1 MEGPQTGVRE
11 VVSGVS
17 KTEVTVGGRTI
28 SFETGRLAKQASGS
42 VLVRTGDTMVL
53 VTAVVAASE
62 RNVDFFPLTVDI
74 EAGMYAAGKIPGGFI
89 KKEGRPSDQSILNAR
104 LIDRPIRPLWP
115 KGFNRE
121 THIVATVL
129 SVDKKNPYDVLAL
142 TGASA
147 ALCLSEAPFG
157 GPVGAV
163 RVAKVEGEWVVNP
176 TYEEID
182 QSPINLVVAGT
193 KDAIGM
199 VEAGCDEVDE
209 ADIVA
214 ALEVAHEAIK
224 GICSGI
230 SAWAA
235 EVGVPKMEFT
245 PKVADRGLMEKIKE
259 SYGDRLIEACNVL
272 DKHGRAGALAALK
285 QELVSGWLP
294 EDATEEQIAEAAGVS
309 KAFDAVEKEHVRKTI
324 AVDKKRPD
332 ARGVDEIRPIS
343 CEVSVAPRTHGSGL
357 FTRGQTQ
364 VMTLLTLG
372 AARDEQRVD
381 GLDIEESKRFMH
393 HYKFPPFSVGET
405 GFMRGPGR
413 REIGHGALAERAL
426 VPVVPD
432 EEQFPYTI
440 RLVSE
445 TLESNGSSSMASVCA
460 STLAMMDAGV
470 PIARPVA
477 GIAMGLIK
485 EGDDYVVL
493 TDIAGVE
500 DHLGDMDFKVAGTDR
515 GITALQMDIKITG
528 VTFEIMRDA
537 LARARKAR
545 LFILDRIAEA
555 LSGPRPELSEFAP
568 RIATIRIDPEK
579 IGAVIGKGGETIRGM
594 EAEFECTIDVAEDGL
609 IKVFA
614 TDGKLGDQCIQRINL
629 LTRETQVGDIVE
641 GHVASTT
648 SFGAFVTLKPG
659 TDGLVHI
666 SRLADRRVATVEEV
680 VNRGDLV
687 RVEVLD
693 VQQQPGGKEKISL
706 RLLENL
712 SKKDD

>member
-1 MEGPQTGVRE
+1 MA
-11 VVSGVS
+11 SGVS
-17 KTEVTVGGRTI
+17 KTEVTLGDKTVT
-28 SFETGRLAKQASGS
+28 FETGKLAKQASGA
-42 VLVRTGDTMVL
+42 VVVRSGDTMVL
-53 VTAVVAASE
+53 VTAVVASTE
-62 RNVDFFPLTVDI
+62 RNVDFFPLTVDV

-89 KKEGRPSDQSILNAR
+89 KREGRASDQAILNAR

-121 THIVATVL
+121 THIVVTVL
-129 SVDKKNPYDVLAL
+129 SVDKTNPYDVLAVA
-142 TGASA
+142 GASA
-147 ALCLSEAPFG
+147 ALSISEAPFL
-157 GPVGAV
+157 GPIGAV
-163 RVAKVEGEWVVNP
+163 RVAKVDGSWVVNP
-176 TYEEID
+176 TYAEID
-182 QSPINLVVAGT
+182 QSAVNLVVAGT
-193 KDAIGM
+193 ADAIGM

-209 ADIVA
+209 ADILA
-214 ALEVAHEAIK
+214 GLEVAHEAIK
-224 GICSGI
+224 RQVETIR
-230 SAWAA
+230 AWAA
-235 EVGVPKMEFT
+235 EVGRPKMEFAEKL
-245 PKVADRGLMEKIKE
+245 PDQALVEKIKARFGRE
-259 SYGDRLIEACNVL
+259 IEEASNIL
-272 DKHGRAGALAALK
+272 DKLERMNAVAAVKQAVLAEWPPTEGAADPGADTAALA
-285 QELVSGWLP
+285 
-294 EDATEEQIAEAAGVS
+294 
-309 KAFDAVEKEHVRKTI
+309 KAFDAVEKETVRRVI

-332 ARGVDEIRPIS
+332 GRGVDEIRPID
-343 CEVSVAPRTHGSGL
+343 CDVRVAPRTHGSGL

-364 VMTLLTLG
+364 VLTLLTLG
-372 AARDEQRVD
+372 AARDEQRID

-426 VPVVPD
+426 FPLIPD
-432 EEQFPYTI
+432 EETFPYTI

-460 STLAMMDAGV
+460 STLALMDAGV
-470 PIARPVA
+470 PIERPVA

-500 DHLGDMDFKVAGTDR
+500 DHLGDMDFKVAGTER
-515 GITALQMDIKITG
+515 GITALQMDIKIKG
-528 VTFEIMRDA
+528 VTFDIMKDA
-537 LARARKAR
+537 LERARKAR
-545 LFILDRIAEA
+545 MFILEKIHDA
-555 LSGPRPELSEFAP
+555 LGAPRPQLSDFAP
-568 RIATIRIDPEK
+568 RIGTIRIDPEK

-614 TDGKLGDQCIQRINL
+614 TDGRLGDSCLERIAL
-629 LTRETQVGDIVE
+629 LTRETEVGDIVE
-641 GHVASTT
+641 GRVASTT

-666 SRLADRRVATVEEV
+666 SRLADHRVGTVEEV

-693 VQQQPGGKEKISL
+693 VQQQGGKEKISL

-712 SKKDD
+712 SAKEGSAH

>member
-1 MEGPQTGVRE
+1 VA
-11 VVSGVS
+11 SGVS
-17 KTEVTVGGRTI
+17 RTEVAVGDRTI

-42 VLVRTGDTMVL
+42 VLVRSGDTMVL
-53 VTAVVAASE
+53 VTAVVAATE
-62 RNVDFFPLTVDI
+62 RNVDFFPLTVDV

-129 SVDKKNPYDVLAL
+129 SVDRKNPYDVLAV

-147 ALCLSEAPFG
+147 ALCLSEAPFM

-163 RVAKVEGEWVVNP
+163 RVAKVEGEWIVNP

-199 VEAGCDEVDE
+199 VEAGCEEVDE
-209 ADIVA
+209 ADIIA
-214 ALEVAHEAIK
+214 GLEVAHEAIK
-224 GICSGI
+224 KICAAVSG
-230 SAWAA
+230 WQA
-235 EVGVPKMEFT
+235 EVGVPKMEFE
-245 PKVADRGLMEKIKE
+245 PKLPDKGLVDKIKAR
-259 SYGDRLIEACNVL
+259 YGDRIVEASKVL
-272 DKHGRAGALAALK
+272 DKHGRADALAVLK
-285 QELVSGWLP
+285 QEVVGGWLP
-294 EDATEEQIAEAAGVS
+294 EQPTDEEISEAVGVS
-309 KAFDAVEKEHVRKTI
+309 KAFDAVEKAYVRRTI

-332 ARGVDEIRPIS
+332 QRDVDEIRPIT

-372 AARDEQRVD
+372 AARDEQRID

-413 REIGHGALAERAL
+413 REIGHGALAERSL
-426 VPVVPD
+426 VPVVPN
-432 EEQFPYTI
+432 EETFPYTI

-460 STLAMMDAGV
+460 STLALMDAGV
-470 PIARPVA
+470 PISRPVA

-500 DHLGDMDFKVAGTDR
+500 DHLGDMDFKVAGTDK
-515 GITALQMDIKITG
+515 GITALQMDIKISG
-528 VTFEIMRDA
+528 VTFDIMRDA

-545 LFILDRIAEA
+545 LFILDRIADA

-568 RIATIRIDPEK
+568 RIATVRIDPEK

-614 TDGKLGDQCIQRINL
+614 TDGKLGDACIQRINL
-629 LTRETQVGDIVE
+629 LTRETQAGDIIE
-641 GHVASTT
+641 GRVASTT

-666 SRLADRRVATVEEV
+666 SRLADRRVGTVEEV

-706 RLLENL
+706 KLLENL
-712 SKKDD
+712 SKGSDSK

>member
-1 MEGPQTGVRE
+1 VA
-11 VVSGVS
+11 SGVS
-17 KTEVTVGGRTI
+17 KTEITVGGKTI
-28 SFETGRLAKQASGS
+28 SFETGRLAKQASGA
-42 VLVRTGDTMVL
+42 VLVRMGDTMVL
-53 VTAVVAASE
+53 VTAVVASNE
-62 RNVDFFPLTVDI
+62 RNVDFFPLTVDV

-89 KKEGRPSDQSILNAR
+89 KKEGRASDHSILTAR

-115 KGFNRE
+115 KGFNKE

-129 SVDKKNPYDVLAL
+129 SVDKKNPYDVLAV

-163 RVAKVEGEWVVNP
+163 RVAKVEGEWIVNP
-176 TYEEID
+176 TYEDLE
-182 QSPINLVVAGT
+182 QSPINLIVAGT

-199 VEAGCDEVDE
+199 VEAGCEEVDE

-214 ALEVAHEAIK
+214 GLEVAHEAIK
-224 GICSGI
+224 QICAGIA
-230 SAWAA
+230 AWAA
-235 EVGVPKMEFT
+235 EVGAPNMEFA
-245 PKVADRGLMEKIKE
+245 PKVPDKGLMEKVKAR
-259 SYGDRLIEACNVL
+259 YADRIVEASNVL
-272 DKHGRAGALAALK
+272 DKHGRSDALSALK
-285 QELVSGWLP
+285 QEAVAGWAP
-294 EDATEEQIAEAAGVS
+294 EGSSEEVIAEAAGVA
-309 KAFDAVEKEHVRKTI
+309 KAFDAVEKEYVRKTI

-343 CEVSVAPRTHGSGL
+343 CEVTVAPRTHGSGL

-364 VMTLLTLG
+364 VLTLLTLG

-393 HYKFPPFSVGET
+393 HYKFPPFSVGEA

-426 VPVVPD
+426 IPVVPG

-460 STLAMMDAGV
+460 STLALMDAGV
-470 PIARPVA
+470 PITRPVA

-500 DHLGDMDFKVAGTDR
+500 DHLGDMDFKVAGTDQ

-528 VTFEIMRDA
+528 VTFDIMRDA
-537 LARARKAR
+537 LARAKKAR
-545 LFILDRIAEA
+545 LFLLDRIHDAIA
-555 LSGPRPELSEFAP
+555 APRAELSDFAP

-614 TDGKLGDQCIQRINL
+614 TDGKLGDGCIERIGL
-629 LTRETQVGDIVE
+629 LTRETQAGDIVE
-641 GHVASTT
+641 GRVASTT

-666 SRLADRRVATVEEV
+666 SRLADHRVNVVEDV

-687 RVEVLD
+687 RVEVLE
-693 VQQQPGGKEKISL
+693 VQIQGGKEKISL
-706 RLLENL
+706 KLLENL
-712 SKKDD
+712 SRGLDSK

>member
-1 MEGPQTGVRE
+1 VA
-11 VVSGVS
+11 SGVS
-17 KTEVTVGGRTI
+17 RTEVSLGDKRI
-28 SFETGRLAKQASGS
+28 SFETGKLAKQASGA
-42 VLVRTGDTMVL
+42 VVVRSGDTMVL
-53 VTAVVAASE
+53 VTAVVANTE
-62 RNVDFFPLTVDI
+62 RNVDFFPLTVDV

-115 KGFNRE
+115 KGFNKE

-129 SVDKKNPYDVLAL
+129 SVDKTNPYDVLAL
-142 TGASA
+142 AGASA
-147 ALCLSEAPFG
+147 ALSLSEAPFL

-163 RVAKVEGEWVVNP
+163 RVAKIDGSWVVNP

-182 QSPINLVVAGT
+182 LSPVNLVVAGT
-193 KDAIGM
+193 SEAISM
-199 VEAGCDEVDE
+199 VEAGCEEVDE
-209 ADIVA
+209 TDIIA
-214 ALEVAHEAIK
+214 GLEVAHEAIK
-224 GICSGI
+224 KQVEVIRS
-230 SAWAA
+230 WAA
-235 EVGVPKMEFT
+235 EAGVPKMEFAERL
-245 PKVADRGLMEKIKE
+245 PDRLLMDKIKARFGVE
-259 SYGDRLIEACNVL
+259 IEEANNVL
-272 DKHGRAGALAALK
+272 DKHERANAVAALK
-285 QELVSGWLP
+285 KDVLEAFVPGQDS
-294 EDATEEQIAEAAGVS
+294 EDPAAETAALA
-309 KAFDAVEKEHVRKTI
+309 KAFDAVEKETVRRVI

-332 ARGVDEIRPIS
+332 GRGVDEIREIS
-343 CEVSVAPRTHGSGL
+343 CDVRVAPRTHGSGL

-364 VMTLLTLG
+364 VLTLLTLG

-426 VPVVPD
+426 LPLIPD
-432 EEQFPYTI
+432 EEAFPYTI

-460 STLAMMDAGV
+460 STLALMDAGV

-485 EGDDYVVL
+485 EKEDYVVL

-500 DHLGDMDFKVAGTDR
+500 DHLGDMDFKVAGTHK

-528 VTFEIMRDA
+528 VTFAIMRDA
-537 LARARKAR
+537 LERARKAR
-545 LFILDRIAEA
+545 LFILDKIAET
-555 LSGPRPELSEFAP
+555 LSSPRSELSDFAP

-609 IKVFA
+609 VKVFA
-614 TDGKLGDQCIQRINL
+614 TDGKLGDACIERIGL

-641 GHVASTT
+641 GRVASTT

-666 SRLADRRVATVEEV
+666 SRLADHRVGTVEEV

-693 VQQQPGGKEKISL
+693 VQMQGGKEKISL

-712 SKKDD
+712 SKKEGSVD

>member
-1 MEGPQTGVRE
+1 MGEKIVA
-11 VVSGVS
+11 SGVS
-17 KTEVTVGGRTI
+17 RTEVTVGDKTI
-28 SFETGRLAKQASGS
+28 TFETGVLAKQASGA
-42 VLVRTGDTMVL
+42 VVVRSGDTMVL
-53 VTAVVAASE
+53 VTAVVASNE
-62 RNVDFFPLTVDI
+62 RNVDFFPLTVDV

-89 KKEGRPSDQSILNAR
+89 KREGRASDQSILNAR

-121 THIVATVL
+121 THIVATIL
-129 SVDKKNPYDVLAL
+129 SVDKTNPYDVLAL
-142 TGASA
+142 VGASA
-147 ALCLSEAPFG
+147 ALSISEAPFM

-176 TYEEID
+176 TYDEID
-182 QSPINLVVAGT
+182 VSPINLVVAGT
-193 KDAIGM
+193 YEAIGM
-199 VEAGCDEVDE
+199 VEAGCEEVDE
-209 ADIVA
+209 ADIIG

-224 GICSGI
+224 KQIETI
-230 SAWAA
+230 RAWAA
-235 EVGVPKMEFT
+235 EIGKPKMQFEARS
-245 PKVADRGLMEKIKE
+245 ADPVLVEKI
-259 SYGDRLIEACNVL
+259 SAQYSGAIAAASAVL
-272 DKHGRAGALAALK
+272 DKLERYDALAKAK
-285 QELVSGWLP
+285 EQVIAALVS
-294 EDATEEQIAEAAGVS
+294 TEEGADTAAETAAVA
-309 KAFDAVEKEHVRKTI
+309 KAFDAVEKHMIRRAI

-332 ARGVDEIRPIS
+332 GRDVDEIRQIN
-343 CEVSVAPRTHGSGL
+343 CDVSIAPRTHGSGL

-364 VMTLLTLG
+364 VLTLLTLG
-372 AARDEQRVD
+372 AARDEQRID
-381 GLDIEESKRFMH
+381 GLDVEESKRFMH

-426 VPVVPD
+426 VPVIPD
-432 EEQFPYTI
+432 QETFPYTI

-460 STLAMMDAGV
+460 STLALMDAGV
-470 PIARPVA
+470 PVIRPVA

-485 EGDDYVVL
+485 EGEDYVVL

-528 VTFEIMRDA
+528 VTFDIMRDA
-537 LARARKAR
+537 LARAKKAR
-545 LFILDRIAEA
+545 LFILDKISGA
-555 LSGPRPELSEFAP
+555 LQAPRAQLSDFAP

-579 IGAVIGKGGETIRGM
+579 IGAVIGKGGETIRGL
-594 EAEFECTIDVAEDGL
+594 EADYECTIDIAEDGL
-609 IKVFA
+609 VKVFA
-614 TDGKLGDQCIQRINL
+614 TTGKLGDECIARIGL
-629 LTRETQVGDIVE
+629 LTRETKAGDIVE

-666 SRLADRRVATVEEV
+666 SRLADHRVGTVEEV

-687 RVEVLD
+687 RVEVLE

-706 RLLENL
+706 RLLENI
-712 SKKDD
+712 SKKEGSDD

>member
-1 MEGPQTGVRE
+1 

-17 KTEVTVGGRTI
+17 RTEVGLGDKKI
-28 SFETGRLAKQASGS
+28 SFETGRLAKQASGA
-42 VLVRTGDTMVL
+42 VVVRSGDTMVL

-62 RNVDFFPLTVDI
+62 RNVDFFPLTVDV

-89 KKEGRPSDQSILNAR
+89 KKEGRPSDQAILNAR

-115 KGFNRE
+115 KGFNKE

-129 SVDKKNPYDVLAL
+129 SVDKTNPYDVLAL
-142 TGASA
+142 AGASA
-147 ALCLSEAPFG
+147 ALSLSEAPFL

-163 RVAKVEGEWVVNP
+163 RVAKVDGSWVVNP

-182 QSPINLVVAGT
+182 QSAVNLVVAGT
-193 KDAIGM
+193 SEAISM

-209 ADIVA
+209 ADIIA
-214 ALEVAHEAIK
+214 GLEVAHEAIK
-224 GICSGI
+224 KEVEVIRS
-230 SAWAA
+230 WAA
-235 EVGVPKMEFT
+235 EVGAPKMEFAEKL
-245 PKVADRGLMEKIKE
+245 PDRLLMDKIKARFAGE
-259 SYGDRLIEACNVL
+259 IDQASNVL
-272 DKHGRAGALAALK
+272 DKHERANAVATVKREVLEAFAPGEDSEDPGNETAQLA
-285 QELVSGWLP
+285 
-294 EDATEEQIAEAAGVS
+294 
-309 KAFDAVEKEHVRKTI
+309 KAFDAVEKETVRRVI

-332 ARGVDEIRPIS
+332 GRGVDEIREIS
-343 CEVSVAPRTHGSGL
+343 CDIRVAPRTHGSGL

-364 VMTLLTLG
+364 VLTLLTLG

-381 GLDIEESKRFMH
+381 GLDVEESKRFMH

-426 VPVVPD
+426 FPLIPD
-432 EEQFPYTI
+432 EEAFPYTI

-460 STLAMMDAGV
+460 STLALMDAGV

-485 EGDDYVVL
+485 EKEDYVVL

-500 DHLGDMDFKVAGTDR
+500 DHLGDMDFKVAGTVK

-528 VTFEIMRDA
+528 VTFAIMRDA
-537 LARARKAR
+537 LERARKAR
-545 LFILDRIAEA
+545 LFILDKITETISA
-555 LSGPRPELSEFAP
+555 PRAELSDFAP

-609 IKVFA
+609 VKVFA
-614 TDGKLGDQCIQRINL
+614 TDGKLGDACIERIGL
-629 LTRETQVGDIVE
+629 LTRETQAGDIVE
-641 GHVASTT
+641 GRVASTT

-666 SRLADRRVATVEEV
+666 SRLADHRVGTVEEV

-687 RVEVLD
+687 RVEVLE
-693 VQQQPGGKEKISL
+693 VQMQGGKEKISL

-712 SKKDD
+712 SKKEGSVD

>member
-1 MEGPQTGVRE
+1 MT
-11 VVSGVS
+11 SAVS
-17 KTEVTVGGRTI
+17 KTEVGLGEKRI
-28 SFETGRLAKQASGS
+28 SFETGRLAKQASGA
-42 VLVRTGDTMVL
+42 VVVRSGDTMVL
-53 VTAVVAASE
+53 VTAVVASTE
-62 RNVDFFPLTVDI
+62 RNVDFFPLTVDV

-89 KKEGRPSDQSILNAR
+89 KKEGRPSDQAILNAR

-115 KGFNRE
+115 KGFNKE

-129 SVDKKNPYDVLAL
+129 SVDKTNPYDVLAL
-142 TGASA
+142 AGASA
-147 ALCLSEAPFG
+147 ALSLSEAPFL

-163 RVAKVEGEWVVNP
+163 RVAKVDGSWVVNP

-182 QSPINLVVAGT
+182 QSPVNLVVAGT
-193 KDAIGM
+193 AEAISM

-209 ADIVA
+209 AEVIA
-214 ALEVAHEAIK
+214 GLEVAHEAIK
-224 GICSGI
+224 KQVEVIRS
-230 SAWAA
+230 WVA
-235 EVGVPKMEFT
+235 EVGAPKMEFVEKL
-245 PKVADRGLMEKIKE
+245 PDRLLMDKIKARFGVE
-259 SYGDRLIEACNVL
+259 IEEASNVL
-272 DKHGRAGALAALK
+272 DKHERSGAVATVKREVLEAFAPGEDSEDPAAETAQLA
-285 QELVSGWLP
+285 
-294 EDATEEQIAEAAGVS
+294 
-309 KAFDAVEKEHVRKTI
+309 KAFDAVEKETVRRVI

-332 ARGVDEIRPIS
+332 GRGVDEIREIS
-343 CEVSVAPRTHGSGL
+343 CDVRVAPRTHGSGL

-364 VMTLLTLG
+364 VLTLLTLG
-372 AARDEQRVD
+372 AARDEQRID
-381 GLDIEESKRFMH
+381 GLDLEESKRFMH

-426 VPVVPD
+426 TPLIPD
-432 EEQFPYTI
+432 EEAFPYTI

-460 STLAMMDAGV
+460 STLALMDAGV
-470 PIARPVA
+470 PLERPVA
-477 GIAMGLIK
+477 GIAMGLVK
-485 EGDDYVVL
+485 EKEDYVVL

-500 DHLGDMDFKVAGTDR
+500 DHLGDMDFKVAGTTK

-528 VTFEIMRDA
+528 VTFDIMRDA
-537 LARARKAR
+537 LERARKAR
-545 LFILDRIAEA
+545 MFILDKITETISAPRTQ
-555 LSGPRPELSEFAP
+555 LSDFAP
-568 RIATIRIDPEK
+568 RISTIRIDPEK

-614 TDGKLGDQCIQRINL
+614 TDGRLGDACVERIGL
-629 LTRETQVGDIVE
+629 LTRETQTGDIVE
-641 GHVASTT
+641 GRVASTT

-666 SRLADRRVATVEEV
+666 SRLADHRVGTVEDV

-693 VQQQPGGKEKISL
+693 VQVQGGKEKISL

-712 SKKDD
+712 SKKEGSVD

>member
-1 MEGPQTGVRE
+1 MA
-11 VVSGVS
+11 SGISAV
-17 KTEVTVGGRTI
+17 EVTVGDKKIT
-28 SFETGRLAKQASGS
+28 FETGKLAKQASGA
-42 VLVRTGDTMVL
+42 VVVRSGDTMVL
-53 VTAVVAASE
+53 VTAVVAATE
-62 RNVDFFPLTVDI
+62 RNVDFFPLTVDV

-89 KKEGRPSDQSILNAR
+89 KKEGRPSDQAILNAR

-129 SVDKKNPYDVLAL
+129 SVDRTNPYDVLAL
-142 TGASA
+142 VGASA
-147 ALCLSEAPFG
+147 ALSLSEAPFH

-163 RVAKVEGEWVVNP
+163 RVAKIDGAWVVNP
-176 TYEEID
+176 TYDEID
-182 QSPINLVVAGT
+182 QSPVNLVVAGT
-193 KDAIGM
+193 ADAIGM

-209 ADIVA
+209 ADIIA
-214 ALEVAHEAIK
+214 GLEVAHEAIK
-224 GICSGI
+224 KQVEVIRR
-230 SAWAA
+230 WAS
-235 EVGVPKMEFT
+235 EVGVPKMEFAEKL
-245 PKVADRGLMEKIKE
+245 PDQLLMDKIKARFAGE
-259 SYGDRLIEACNVL
+259 IVQASSVL
-272 DKHGRAGALAALK
+272 DKHDRANAVAAVKQQALAAWPP
-285 QELVSGWLP
+285 SP
-294 EDATEEQIAEAAGVS
+294 ESTDAILEISQLS
-309 KAFDAVEKEHVRKTI
+309 KAFDAVEKETVRRLI

-332 ARGVDEIRPIS
+332 GRGVDEIRALN
-343 CEVSVAPRTHGSGL
+343 CEVGLAPRTHGSGL

-364 VMTLLTLG
+364 VLTLLTLG

-381 GLDIEESKRFMH
+381 GLDVEESKRFMH

-426 VPVVPD
+426 IPVIPD
-432 EEQFPYTI
+432 EEKFPYTI

-445 TLESNGSSSMASVCA
+445 TLESNGSSSMASVCG
-460 STLAMMDAGV
+460 STLALMDAGV
-470 PIARPVA
+470 PIERPVA

-485 EGDDYVVL
+485 EMDDYVVL

-500 DHLGDMDFKVAGTDR
+500 DHLGDMDFKVAGTDK
-515 GITALQMDIKITG
+515 GITALQMDIKIKG
-528 VTFEIMRDA
+528 VTFAIMKDA
-537 LARARKAR
+537 LERARKAR
-545 LFILDRIAEA
+545 LFILDAMGKAIGA
-555 LSGPRPELSEFAP
+555 PRTELSDFAP

-609 IKVFA
+609 VKVFA
-614 TDGKLGDQCIQRINL
+614 TDGKLGDACIERIHV
-629 LTRETQVGDIVE
+629 LTKNMEVGDIVE
-641 GHVASTT
+641 GRVASTT

-666 SRLADRRVATVEEV
+666 SRLADHRVGTVEEV

-693 VQQQPGGKEKISL
+693 VQMQNGKEKISL
-706 RLLENL
+706 RLLENI
-712 SKKDD
+712 SQKEGSAD

>member
-1 MEGPQTGVRE
+1 MAG
-11 VVSGVS
+11 GVS
-17 KTEVTVGGRTI
+17 TTEVTLGDRKIT
-28 SFETGRLAKQASGS
+28 FETGRLAKQASGA
-42 VLVRTGDTMVL
+42 VLVRSGDTMVL
-53 VTAVVAASE
+53 VTAVVAATE
-62 RNVDFFPLTVDI
+62 RNVDFFPLTVDV

-121 THIVATVL
+121 THIVATIL

-142 TGASA
+142 VGASA
-147 ALCLSEAPFG
+147 ALSLSEAPFL

-163 RVAKVEGEWVVNP
+163 RVAKVDGDWIVNP
-176 TYEEID
+176 TYEEIE
-182 QSPINLVVAGT
+182 QSPVNLVVAGT

-209 ADIVA
+209 ADIIA
-214 ALEVAHEAIK
+214 GLEVAHEAIK
-224 GICSGI
+224 EQVKTIA
-230 SAWAA
+230 AWAA
-235 EVGVPKMEFT
+235 EVGVPKMEFA
-245 PKVADRGLMEKIKE
+245 PKLPDRELMDKIKARFGAE
-259 SYGDRLIEACNVL
+259 IVRASNVL
-272 DKHGRAGALAALK
+272 DKHERAEAVAAVKQAVLA
-285 QELVSGWLP
+285 EWPPVEGSGDP
-294 EDATEEQIAEAAGVS
+294 AAEAAALA
-309 KAFDAVEKEHVRKTI
+309 KAFDAVEKETVRRSI

-332 ARGVDEIRPIS
+332 GRGVEEIRPIT
-343 CEVSVAPRTHGSGL
+343 CEVGVAPRTHGSGL

-364 VMTLLTLG
+364 VLTLLTLG
-372 AARDEQRVD
+372 AARDEQRID

-426 VPVVPD
+426 IPVVPG
-432 EEQFPYTI
+432 EEVFPYTI

-460 STLAMMDAGV
+460 STLALMDAGV
-470 PIARPVA
+470 PITRPVA

-500 DHLGDMDFKVAGTDR
+500 DHLGDMDFKVAGTER

-528 VTFEIMRDA
+528 VTFAIMRDA
-537 LARARKAR
+537 LASARKAR
-545 LFILDRIAEA
+545 LFILDRITEVIAA
-555 LSGPRPELSEFAP
+555 PRPHLSDFAP
-568 RIATIRIDPEK
+568 RIATVRIDPEK
-579 IGAVIGKGGETIRGM
+579 IGMIIGKGGETIRGM

-614 TDGKLGDQCIQRINL
+614 TDGKLGDACIERINL
-629 LTRETQVGDIVE
+629 LTRETQAGDIVE
-641 GHVASTT
+641 GRVASTT

-659 TDGLVHI
+659 TDGLIHI
-666 SRLADRRVATVEEV
+666 SRLADRRVATVEDV

-693 VQQQPGGKEKISL
+693 VQMQGGKEKISL

-712 SKKDD
+712 SKKEGSVD

>member
-1 MEGPQTGVRE
+1 
-11 VVSGVS
+11 
-17 KTEVTVGGRTI
+17 
-28 SFETGRLAKQASGS
+28 
-42 VLVRTGDTMVL
+42 
-53 VTAVVAASE
+53 
-62 RNVDFFPLTVDI
+62 
-74 EAGMYAAGKIPGGFI
+74 
-89 KKEGRPSDQSILNAR
+89 
-104 LIDRPIRPLWP
+104 
-115 KGFNRE
+115 
-121 THIVATVL
+121 
-129 SVDKKNPYDVLAL
+129 
-142 TGASA
+142 
-147 ALCLSEAPFG
+147 
-157 GPVGAV
+157 VGAV
-163 RVAKVEGEWVVNP
+163 RVAKVDGEWVVNP
-176 TYEEID
+176 TYEQIE
-182 QSPINLVVAGT
+182 QSPVNLVVAGT
-193 KDAIGM
+193 RDAIGM

-209 ADIVA
+209 SDIIA
-214 ALEVAHEAIK
+214 GLEVAHGAIK
-224 GICSGI
+224 RQVDEIA
-230 SAWAA
+230 AWAA
-235 EVGVPKMEFT
+235 EVGVPKMDFAEKL
-245 PKVADRGLMEKIKE
+245 PDRALM
-259 SYGDRLIEACNVL
+259 DRIRARVGTEIEAASNVL
-272 DKHGRAGALAALK
+272 DKHGRADTLAALK
-285 QELVSGWLP
+285 QEVIAALLA
-294 EDATEEQIAEAAGVS
+294 EDATEEVPDSALAAQLA
-309 KAFDAVEKEHVRKTI
+309 KAFDAVEKETVRRSI

-332 ARGVDEIRPIS
+332 GRGADEIRPIS
-343 CEVSVAPRTHGSGL
+343 CEVGVAPRTHGSGL

-364 VMTLLTLG
+364 VLTLLTLG
-372 AARDEQRVD
+372 AARDEQRID

-426 VPVVPD
+426 FPLVPD
-432 EEQFPYTI
+432 EETFPYTI

-460 STLAMMDAGV
+460 STLALMDAGV

-500 DHLGDMDFKVAGTDR
+500 DHLGDMDFKVAGTDQ
-515 GITALQMDIKITG
+515 GITALQMDIKISG

-545 LFILDRIAEA
+545 LFILERIAA
-555 LSGPRPELSEFAP
+555 AIAGPRPELSEFAP

-614 TDGKLGDQCIQRINL
+614 TDGKLGDGCIERISL
-629 LTRETQVGDIVE
+629 LTRETQAGDIVE
-641 GHVASTT
+641 GRVASTT

-666 SRLADRRVATVEEV
+666 SRLADHRVATVEDV

-693 VQQQPGGKEKISL
+693 VQMQGGKEKISL
-706 RLLENL
+706 KLLENL
-712 SKKDD
+712 SKKEG

>member
-1 MEGPQTGVRE
+1 VG
-11 VVSGVS
+11 SGIS
-17 KTEVTVGGRTI
+17 AAEVTVGDKKIT
-28 SFETGRLAKQASGS
+28 FETGKLAKQASGA
-42 VLVRTGDTMVL
+42 VLVRSGDTMVL
-53 VTAVVAASE
+53 VTAVVAATE
-62 RNVDFFPLTVDI
+62 RNVDFFPLTVDV

-89 KKEGRPSDQSILNAR
+89 KKEGRPSDQAILNAR

-129 SVDKKNPYDVLAL
+129 SVDRTNPYDVLAL
-142 TGASA
+142 VGASA
-147 ALCLSEAPFG
+147 ALSLSEAPFH

-163 RVAKVEGEWVVNP
+163 RVAKIDGSWVVNP
-176 TYEEID
+176 TYEQID
-182 QSPINLVVAGT
+182 LSPVNLVVAGT
-193 KDAIGM
+193 ADAIGM
-199 VEAGCDEVDE
+199 VEAGCEEVDE
-209 ADIVA
+209 ADIIA
-214 ALEVAHEAIK
+214 GLEVAHEAIK
-224 GICSGI
+224 KQVEVIRQ
-230 SAWAA
+230 WAS
-235 EVGVPKMEFT
+235 EVGVPKMEFAEKL
-245 PKVADRGLMEKIKE
+245 PDQLLMDKIRARFA
-259 SYGDRLIEACNVL
+259 GDISQASSVL
-272 DKHGRAGALAALK
+272 DKHDRAKAVADVKQQALAA
-285 QELVSGWLP
+285 WP
-294 EDATEEQIAEAAGVS
+294 PAADATDPVLEAAQLS
-309 KAFDAVEKEHVRKTI
+309 KAFDAVEKETVRRLI
-324 AVDKKRPD
+324 AVEKKRPD
-332 ARGVDEIRPIS
+332 GRGVDEIRTLS
-343 CEVSVAPRTHGSGL
+343 CEVGIAPRTHGSGL

-364 VMTLLTLG
+364 VLTLLTLG

-381 GLDIEESKRFMH
+381 GLDVEESKRFMH

-426 VPVVPD
+426 IPVIPN
-432 EEQFPYTI
+432 EEKFPYTI

-445 TLESNGSSSMASVCA
+445 TLESNGSSSMASVCG
-460 STLAMMDAGV
+460 STLALMDAGV
-470 PIARPVA
+470 PIERPVA

-485 EGDDYVVL
+485 ENDDYVVL

-500 DHLGDMDFKVAGTDR
+500 DHLGDMDFKVAGTDK
-515 GITALQMDIKITG
+515 GITALQMDIKIKG
-528 VTFEIMRDA
+528 VTFAIMTDA
-537 LARARKAR
+537 LERARKAR
-545 LFILDRIAEA
+545 LFILDAMAQAIGA
-555 LSGPRPELSEFAP
+555 PRPELSDFAP

-614 TDGKLGDQCIQRINL
+614 TDGKLGDGCIERIHI
-629 LTRETQVGDIVE
+629 LTKEMELGDIVE
-641 GHVASTT
+641 GRVASTT

-666 SRLADRRVATVEEV
+666 SRLADHRVGTVEEV

-693 VQQQPGGKEKISL
+693 VQMQNGKEKVSL

-712 SKKDD
+712 SQKEGSGD

>member
-1 MEGPQTGVRE
+1 
-11 VVSGVS
+11 
-17 KTEVTVGGRTI
+17 
-28 SFETGRLAKQASGS
+28 
-42 VLVRTGDTMVL
+42 
-53 VTAVVAASE
+53 
-62 RNVDFFPLTVDI
+62 
-74 EAGMYAAGKIPGGFI
+74 
-89 KKEGRPSDQSILNAR
+89 

-129 SVDKKNPYDVLAL
+129 SVDRKNPYDVLAV

-157 GPVGAV
+157 GPVAAV
-163 RVAKVEGEWVVNP
+163 RVVKIDEAWIVNP

-182 QSPINLVVAGT
+182 QSPVNLVVAGT

-199 VEAGCDEVDE
+199 VEAGCEEVDE
-209 ADIVA
+209 ADIIA
-214 ALEVAHEAIK
+214 GLEVAHDAIK
-224 GICSGI
+224 KLCAAI
-230 SAWAA
+230 SAWTA
-235 EVGVPKMEFT
+235 EIGVPKMEFA
-245 PKVADRGLMEKIKE
+245 PKVPDRALMDKVKARVGSKIE
-259 SYGDRLIEACNVL
+259 EASNVL
-272 DKHGRAGALAALK
+272 DKHGRSDALSALK
-285 QELVSGWLP
+285 QELVSNWLP
-294 EDATEEQIAEAAGVS
+294 AEPSDEEVAEAANVA
-309 KAFDAVEKEHVRKTI
+309 KAFDAVEKESVRKAI

-332 ARGVDEIRPIS
+332 GRGVDEIRQIS
-343 CEVSVAPRTHGSGL
+343 CDVSYAPRTHGSGL

-364 VMTLLTLG
+364 VLTLLTLG
-372 AARDEQRVD
+372 AARDEQRID

-426 VPVVPD
+426 IPVVPD
-432 EEQFPYTI
+432 EEKFPYTI

-460 STLAMMDAGV
+460 STLALMDAGV
-470 PIARPVA
+470 PIASPVA

-500 DHLGDMDFKVAGTDR
+500 DHLGDMDFKVAGTAQ
-515 GITALQMDIKITG
+515 GITALQMDIKISG

-537 LARARKAR
+537 LARAKKAR
-545 LFILDRIAEA
+545 LFILDRIHDAISA
-555 LSGPRPELSEFAP
+555 PRAELSDFAP

-614 TDGKLGDQCIQRINL
+614 TDGKLGDGCIERIGL
-629 LTRETQVGDIVE
+629 LTRETQVGDIVD
-641 GHVASTT
+641 GRVASTT

-666 SRLADRRVATVEEV
+666 SRLADHRVNVVEDV

-693 VQQQPGGKEKISL
+693 VQMQGGKEKISL
-706 RLLENL
+706 KLLENL
-712 SKKDD
+712 SKKEG

>member
-1 MEGPQTGVRE
+1 VS
-11 VVSGVS
+11 SGVS
-17 KTEVTVGGRTI
+17 TTQVTAGDRIIT
-28 SFETGRLAKQASGS
+28 FETGRLAKQASGA
-42 VLVRTGDTMVL
+42 VLVRSGDTMVL
-53 VTAVVAASE
+53 VTAVVAATE
-62 RNVDFFPLTVDI
+62 RNVDFFPLTVDV

-129 SVDKKNPYDVLAL
+129 SVDKKNPYDVLAV

-147 ALCLSEAPFG
+147 ALCLSEAPFM

-163 RVAKVEGEWVVNP
+163 RVAKVDGAWVVNP

-182 QSPINLVVAGT
+182 LSPVNLVVAGT

-199 VEAGCDEVDE
+199 VEAGCEEVDE
-209 ADIVA
+209 ADIIA
-214 ALEVAHEAIK
+214 GLEVAHEAIK
-224 GICSGI
+224 GICAGI

-235 EVGVPKMEFT
+235 EVGVPKMEFAEKL
-245 PKVADRGLMEKIKE
+245 PDRAVMEKIKARAGAE
-259 SYGDRLIEACNVL
+259 IVEACYL
-272 DKHGRAGALAALK
+272 PDKHGRADALATLK
-285 QELVSGWLP
+285 QDLATTWAP
-294 EDATEEQIAEAAGVS
+294 EGASEEQAAEAALVA
-309 KAFDAVEKEHVRKTI
+309 KTFDAVEKEIVRRSI
-324 AVDKKRPD
+324 AVEKKRPD
-332 ARGVDEIRPIS
+332 GRGVDEIRPIS

-364 VMTLLTLG
+364 VLTLLTLG
-372 AARDEQRVD
+372 AARDEQRID

-426 VPVVPD
+426 VPLVPD
-432 EEQFPYTI
+432 EETFPYTI

-460 STLAMMDAGV
+460 STLALMDAGV
-470 PIARPVA
+470 PIERPVA

-500 DHLGDMDFKVAGTDR
+500 DHLGDMDFKVAGTDK
-515 GITALQMDIKITG
+515 GITALQMDIKISG
-528 VTFEIMRDA
+528 VTFDIMRDA

-545 LFILDRIAEA
+545 LFILERIAEA
-555 LSGPRPELSEFAP
+555 ISGPRPELSDFAP
-568 RIATIRIDPEK
+568 RIGTVRIDPEK
-579 IGAVIGKGGETIRGM
+579 IGMVIGKGGETIRGM

-614 TDGKLGDQCIQRINL
+614 TDGKLGDACVERISL
-629 LTRETQVGDIVE
+629 LTRETEAGDIVE
-641 GHVASTT
+641 GRVASTT

-659 TDGLVHI
+659 TDGLIHI

-712 SKKDD
+712 SKKEG